1 MASVKPVFALVD
13 CNNFFASCER
23 VFRPDLWN
31 KPVAVLSNNDACIV
45 ARSNEVKELGVYTG
59 QPYFKV
65 RDVLAEHKVHLF
77 SANFGMYGDFSQR
90 VVQMLQ
96 QESPDI
102 EVYSVDESFLEI
114 SHLPIK
120 DYEEWGR
127 RLSQKVYQWTG
138 LPVSVGIGSSKTL
151 AKAAAD
157 YTKKHPEKNGAFSVV
172 NNEEERIRL
181 LKWLPTSHVWGVG
194 WRTTPKLAAR
204 GVTTA
209 YDLTQVSLQWA
220 QEQLTIRGVRTIR
233 ELLGESCYGLDTSP
247 EPQQSIA
254 RTRTF
259 GHTVRDYYQ
268 LEGAI
273 ATFAAKAAAKLRQQ
287 KEVAGEV
294 MTFLRSP
301 KHAQVRAG
309 GSQIVKLQQPSAD
322 TGAIITA
329 ALQALNQVYDPEF
342 GYNRAGV
349 VLLNLG
355 TSQQLALSTDIQ
367 KLGRNAILM
376 KTVDGINRRFG
387 TRLVR
392 HASEHVEATN
402 WHSKRELCSP
412 AYTTNWRQ
420 LRTVRA

>member
-23 VFRPDLWN
+23 VFRPDLWG
-31 KPVAVLSNNDACIV
+31 KPVVVLSNNDACVV
-45 ARSNEVKELGVYTG
+45 ARSNEVKELGIYTG
-59 QPYFKV
+59 QPFFKI
-65 RDVLAEHKVHLF
+65 RDTLKQHDVNVF

-90 VVQMLQ
+90 VVQILQ
-96 QESPDI
+96 SESPDI
-102 EVYSVDESFLEI
+102 EIYSVDESFLEI

-120 DYEEWGR
+120 DYGEWGR
-127 RLSQKVYQWTG
+127 RLSKKVYQWTG
-138 LPVSVGIGSSKTL
+138 LPVSVGIGSTKTL

-157 YTKKHPEKNGAFSVV
+157 YTKKHPQNNGAFSVV
-172 NNEEERIRL
+172 NDPQKHTAL

-233 ELLGESCYGLDTSP
+233 ELLGESCYALDMSP

-294 MTFLRSP
+294 TTFLRSP
-301 KHAQVRAG
+301 IHAEVRAG
-309 GSQIVKLQQPSAD
+309 GSHTIKLQQPSAD

-329 ALQALNQVYDPEF
+329 ALQGLSQVYDPEF

-349 VLLNLG
+349 ALLNLG
-355 TSQQLALSTDIQ
+355 TTQQLALETDITN
-367 KLGRNAILM
+367 LSRRAGLM
-376 KTVDGINRRFG
+376 KTVDGINQRFG

-392 HASEHVEATN
+392 HASEHTEAVQ
-402 WHSKRELCSP
+402 WHSKREQRSP
-412 AYTTNWRQ
+412 LYTTSWRE
-420 LRTVRA
+420 LRTVHI

>member
-45 ARSNEVKELGVYTG
+45 ARSNEVKDLGVYTG

-65 RDVLAEHKVHLF
+65 RDVLSQHNVHVF

-90 VVQMLQ
+90 VVQILQ
-96 QESPDI
+96 NESPDI

-120 DYEEWGR
+120 DYEAWGR
-127 RLSQKVYQWTG
+127 RLSKKVYQWTG
-138 LPVSVGIGSSKTL
+138 LPVSVGIGPSKTL

-157 YTKKHPEKNGAFSVV
+157 YTKKHPQNGGAFSVV
-172 NNEEERIRL
+172 NDQDKLVRL
-181 LKWLPTSHVWGVG
+181 LTWLPISHVWGVG
-194 WRTTPKLAAR
+194 WRTTPKLEAR

-233 ELLGESCYGLDTSP
+233 ELLGESCYGLESSP

-287 KEVAGEV
+287 KEVAGQV
-294 MTFLRSP
+294 MAFLRSP
-301 KHAQVRAG
+301 KHAEVRAG
-309 GSQIVKLQQPSAD
+309 GSHIIKLQQPSAD

-355 TSQQLALSTDIQ
+355 TAQQLALNTDIQ
-367 KLGRNAILM
+367 KLGRNAVLM
-376 KTVDGINRRFG
+376 KTVDSINQRFG

-392 HASEHVEATN
+392 HASEHIEATH
-402 WHSKRELCSP
+402 WHSKRQQQSP
-412 AYTTNWRQ
+412 LYTTSWHD
-420 LRTVRA
+420 LRTIKI